1 MVDSRNIHFRKLL
14 ISDLVLMHK
23 WLNLNFVNQWYGKG
37 KYSYEEIV
45 HKYGPRI
52 TGQVPTTPYLIQ
64 YGDNP
69 IGYIQTYHIND
80 HPDYNKYVQ
89 ADEHAAGLDLLI
101 GERAYLH
108 KGYGSA
114 ALIKFLEQ
122 VVFSDDRINSCIV
135 GPEPKNKAAIKC
147 YEKAGFRYYKSIHIP
162 EEPEPEYLM
171 QASRA
176 GSHPSKRR
184 GRPPI
189 PPR

>member
-37 KYSYEEIV
+37 KYSYEEII

-89 ADEHAAGLDLLI
+89 ADEHAAGLDLFNRRTGLSPQGI
-101 GERAYLH
+101 RQRCLD
-108 KGYGSA
+108 
-114 ALIKFLEQ
+114 Q
-122 VVFSDDRINSCIV
+122 V
-135 GPEPKNKAAIKC
+135 
-147 YEKAGFRYYKSIHIP
+147 FR
-162 EEPEPEYLM
+162 
-171 QASRA
+171 ASRLL
-176 GSHPSKRR
+176 
-184 GRPPI
+184 
-189 PPR
+189 